1 VFEKIDGTASSLAKG
16 FMKIAGDLGINVR
29 TPRAGSIFQFHF
41 TKKDIVDAKAVRLAD
56 AEMRRRLDLALL
68 NGGVY
73 LSPGH
78 FCCTSSAT
86 TNADVKE
93 TVNSIEKALDQVRP
107 VARAVPTSARQFS

>member
-1 VFEKIDGTASSLAKG
+1 
-16 FMKIAGDLGINVR
+16 M
-29 TPRAGSIFQFHF
+29 
-41 TKKDIVDAKAVRLAD
+41 AD

-93 TVNSIEKALDQVRP
+93 TINSIEKALDQVRP